1 MRRGHSAHGVFPVR
15 PVLRRPRRWEQIYNT
30 AGDTANSLSIAA
42 HFPLIK
48 LVHWFD
54 YVKARRAPAAN
65 PGHLQDWHAAVH
77 ADDLSQTRDIHCCS
91 ARRPP
96 RV

>member
-1 MRRGHSAHGVFPVR
+1 VR

-54 YVKARRAPAAN
+54 YVKVRASACGRPW
-65 PGHLQDWHAAVH
+65 PSHAKGGA
-77 ADDLSQTRDIHCCS
+77 LLCIRTTCRK
-91 ARRPP
+91 
-96 RV
+96 